1 MPYTRREAGKLAL
14 SALPAIVLLP
24 GATPAVRQKPNSKW
38 AGVQVGLNVP
48 YNFGNQSEWPAER
61 ILKAVADLGV
71 SGVELRAQPI
81 EIFAGAA
88 KDWVY
93 PPTTPR
99 GQTQTPDQAAA
110 RKQAAADLTKWRLAA
125 PMAKV
130 RELRKMY
137 EDAGV
142 LVEIVKVDGFF
153 GRSDEELDYSFT
165 LAKAMGARAIST
177 EISQNQDELK
187 RAGTFADKHQLMVG
201 YHGHTETGPADWEQ
215 AFSYAKFN
223 GANLDI
229 GHFVGGHK
237 TSPIPFLKQ
246 HHSRITHL
254 HIKDKTLQN
263 ANVPF
268 GQGDTPIKEALQLLR
283 DNKWPIQ
290 ATIEFE
296 YPVPAGSD
304 RMAEMAK
311 CVQFCKDCLV

>member
-110 RKQAAADLTKWRLAA
+110 RKQAAVDLTKWRLAA
-125 PMAKV
+125 PMAKA